1 MLNGE
6 RYVEALSQL
15 GYPGASSLKGSEFD
29 WLFDA
34 EPDNLHLLRFFCH
47 RLNHN
52 NVLTPE
58 EVQAFQVLRDSE
70 KPILDEATLQDLLKT
85 CGPTD
90 GSVASRGALPS
101 LCGEGD
107 VSVEDLEAELQVL
120 RKEKQLK
127 LRRLKKLQVLAAS
140 RGADTSAALTLH
152 QQESNVVKDANSA
165 LAVENAATNAALDD
179 LVKETTKLAGFFHA
193 ELSLAADKNN
203 DVPASAAHTGPPV
216 LLSQLPLEPYLR
228 QEEQNTKALAAYTQR
243 QFFQGISDMVETSS
257 SKRFQPMELS
267 CCSESEEEEDE
278 KVVENRRK
286 ELAQLQWAHMVAQY
300 QLLKEQAEEQGA
312 QVLKEWFTEQLN
324 SQTQPL
330 GSLLASWHEPAL
342 RSELLSI
349 QSDLDSL
356 MRDTVRSALRD
367 SARLLNVPVVRGDL
381 ALQIARQNYYTARQA
396 EVRDQLLRQKA
407 SFELVRLAQDA
418 ELRGVKRTVAE
429 LQEVIQ
435 RLEGAAEAVLHRGNT
450 LTQPELTQTP
460 CLGSNAK
467 TKVIGSKDPAFSR
480 LLRILELGKVTDEC
494 KDPLQTY
501 GKLEAEASG
510 LQRDLLS
517 VHEALDRASREQGYF
532 GARLERDRDSVERA
546 AYSLIVQPLL
556 RPQVRATAT
565 PAQELCPNAQELSLS
580 LGELEEKQKHL
591 YKLLQ
596 DIVGD
601 LRIKRA
607 HLEQRATLRRERELY
622 VYFHLNPTLLSKA
635 VREME
640 ARTGTK

>member
-58 EVQAFQVLRDSE
+58 EVQAFQVLRDSG

-107 VSVEDLEAELQVL
+107 VSAEDLEAELQVL

-140 RGADTSAALTLH
+140 RGADTSAAQTLH

-203 DVPASAAHTGPPV
+203 AVPASAAHTGPPV

-278 KVVENRRK
+278 KVVGNRRK
-286 ELAQLQWAHMVAQY
+286 EMAQLQWAHMVAQY
-300 QLLKEQAEEQGA
+300 QLLKEQAEEKGA

-330 GSLLASWHEPAL
+330 GSLLASWREPAL

-418 ELRGVKRTVAE
+418 ELRGVKRTVSE

-435 RLEGAAEAVLHRGNT
+435 RLEGAAEAVLNRGNT

-467 TKVIGSKDPAFSR
+467 TKVIGSKDAAFSR
-480 LLRILELGKVTDEC
+480 LLQILELGKVTDEF

-510 LQRDLLS
+510 LQRELLS

-556 RPQVRATAT
+556 RP
-565 PAQELCPNAQELSLS
+565 QELSLS